1 LQNRWSAN
9 QRFMERGEDRAS
21 VVRDG
26 PPISGRTNSMPNKK
40 DSGAPVAGRR
50 KFLKTAGL
58 TGAAAVATV
67 AMPQVSRAQTTTLRL
82 QTSWPAT
89 DIFTEMCQQYITR
102 VNEMAGGRLKIDL
115 LHGGAVV
122 HPFQVLD
129 GVHGGQIDAAHT
141 VTVYWYGKHKAA
153 SLFGTG
159 PVFGFNANEG
169 LGWIHYGGGKELFEE
184 LQTQIMKLNV
194 KSFFSM
200 PMPTQP
206 LGWFKKPLTSAADM
220 KGLKYRTV
228 GLAAD
233 LNQALG
239 LAVAQLPGG
248 EIVPAMERGVI
259 DAFEFNNPTSDRRFG
274 AQNVAKNYMLGS
286 HHQATE
292 YFEIMF
298 NRTKFNSLAK
308 EQQAILQ
315 YAAEAA
321 SSASEWLAMRQ
332 YSDDL
337 QELINKDKVNV
348 VRTPQSI
355 FDAQIKA
362 WDGLIDT
369 LGKDPFMKKVMDS
382 QKAWVR
388 KVVYYN
394 MMNATDYKGA
404 FNHHFP
410 GVLKI

>member
-1 LQNRWSAN
+1 
-9 QRFMERGEDRAS
+9 MERGEDRAP

-89 DIFTEMCQQYITR
+89 DIFTEMCQQYIER
-102 VNEMAGGRLKIDL
+102 VNSMSGSRLKIDL

-122 HPFQVLD
+122 HPFQVFD
-129 GVHGGQIDAAHT
+129 GVSGGQIDMAHT

-169 LGWIHYGGGKELFEE
+169 LGWIYNGGGKELFDE
-184 LQTQIMKLNV
+184 LQTKIMKVNI
-194 KSFFSM
+194 KSFFAM

-206 LGWFKKPLTSAADM
+206 LGWFKKPITGPNDL

-233 LNQALG
+233 LFQSMG

-259 DAFEFNNPTSDRRFG
+259 DGFEFNNPTSDRRFG

-292 YFEIMF
+292 YFEIMI
-298 NRTKFNSLAK
+298 NRTKYEGLAK
-308 EQQAILQ
+308 EQQAIIQ

-321 SSASEWLAMRQ
+321 SSANEWKAMDQ
-332 YSDDL
+332 YSKDL
-337 QELINKDKVNV
+337 QDLINKEKVNV
-348 VRTPQSI
+348 LRTPQGV

-362 WDGLIDT
+362 WDGLIAQ
-369 LGKDPFMKKVMDS
+369 LGNDPFMKKVMDS
-382 QKAWVR
+382 QKEWVR
-388 KVVYYN
+388 RVVFYN

-410 GVLKI
+410 GVLKM

>member
-1 LQNRWSAN
+1 MSNKQT
-9 QRFMERGEDRAS
+9 RAS
-21 VVRDG
+21 KS
-26 PPISGRTNSMPNKK
+26 PT
-40 DSGAPVAGRR
+40 RR
-50 KFLKTAGL
+50 KFLLAAGA
-58 TGAAAVATV
+58 TGAATI
-67 AMPQVSRAQTTTLRL
+67 AMPQVSRAQTTTLKL

-89 DIFTEMCQQYITR
+89 DIFTEMANQYITR

-122 HPFQVLD
+122 HPFQVFD

-169 LGWIHYGGGKELFEE
+169 LGWIHNGGGKELFEE
-184 LQTQIMKLNV
+184 FQTQIMKVNI
-194 KSFFSM
+194 KSFFAM

-206 LGWFKKPLTSAADM
+206 LGWFKRPVTDAAGM
-220 KGLKYRTV
+220 RGLKYRTV

-233 LNQALG
+233 LMQAMG

-298 NRTKFNSLAK
+298 NRTKYNALPK
-308 EQQAILQ
+308 EHQAILQ

-321 SSASEWLAMRQ
+321 SSANEWLGMKQ
-332 YSDDL
+332 YGDDL

-348 VRTPQSI
+348 LRTPQSV

-362 WDGLIDT
+362 WDGLITT
-369 LGKDPFMKKVMDS
+369 LAADPFMKKVMDS
-382 QKAWVR
+382 QKEWVR

-410 GVLKI
+410 NVLKI

>member
-1 LQNRWSAN
+1 
-9 QRFMERGEDRAS
+9 M
-21 VVRDG
+21 
-26 PPISGRTNSMPNKK
+26 RTDAKSL
-40 DSGAPVAGRR
+40 SRR
-50 KFLKTAGL
+50 KFLRAGAL
-58 TGAAAVATV
+58 AAGAAATGAVGF
-67 AMPQVSRAQTTTLRL
+67 PQVSRAQTVTLKM

-89 DIFTEMCQQYITR
+89 DIFTEMAQQYVTR
-102 VNEMAGGRLKIDL
+102 VNDMAGGRLKIDL

-129 GVHGGQIDAAHT
+129 GVHGGQLDAAHT

-169 LGWIHYGGGKELFEE
+169 LGWIHAGGGKELFEE
-184 LQTQIMKLNV
+184 LQTQIMQLNV
-194 KSFFSM
+194 KSFFCM

-206 LGWFKKPLTSAADM
+206 LGWFKKPVTSANDL

-233 LNQALG
+233 LNQAMG

-298 NRTKFNSLAK
+298 NRTKFNGLPK
-308 EQQAILQ
+308 EQQAVLQ
-315 YAAEAA
+315 YAAEAT
-321 SSASEWLAMRQ
+321 SSANEWLGMKQ

-348 VRTPQSI
+348 LRTPQSV

-362 WDGLIDT
+362 WDGLIAT
-369 LGKDPFMKKVMDS
+369 LGQDPFMKKVMDS
-382 QKAWVR
+382 QKEWVR
-388 KVVYYN
+388 KVVFYN

-410 GVLKI
+410 GVLKT

>member
-1 LQNRWSAN
+1 
-9 QRFMERGEDRAS
+9 MTVERS
-21 VVRDG
+21 
-26 PPISGRTNSMPNKK
+26 RTSK
-40 DSGAPVAGRR
+40 AATRR
-50 KFLKTAGL
+50 KFLVGAAA
-58 TGAAAVATV
+58 TGAAAI
-67 AMPQVSRAQTTTLRL
+67 AMPQVSRAQTTTLKM

-89 DIFTEMCQQYITR
+89 DIFTDMANQYVAR
-102 VNEMAGGRLKIDL
+102 VNEMGGGRLKLDL

-169 LGWIHYGGGKELFEE
+169 LGWIYAGGGKELFEE

-194 KSFFSM
+194 KSFFAM

-206 LGWFKKPLTSAADM
+206 LGWFKRPVTKADDL

-233 LNQALG
+233 LNQAMG

-298 NRTKFNSLAK
+298 NRTKFNGLPK

-321 SSASEWLAMRQ
+321 SSANEWLGMNQ
-332 YSDDL
+332 YSKDL
-337 QELINKDKVNV
+337 QELIDKDKVNV
-348 VRTPQSI
+348 LRTPQSV

-362 WDGLIDT
+362 WDGLIAT
-369 LGKDPFMKKVMDS
+369 LGQDPFMKKVMDS
-382 QKAWVR
+382 QKEWVR
-388 KVVYYN
+388 RVVFYN

-404 FNHHFP
+404 YNHHFP
-410 GVLKI
+410 CVLKL

>member
-1 LQNRWSAN
+1 MAKSKSTSA
-9 QRFMERGEDRAS
+9 
-21 VVRDG
+21 
-26 PPISGRTNSMPNKK
+26 T
-40 DSGAPVAGRR
+40 RR
-50 KFLKTAGL
+50 KFLGGAAVA
-58 TGAAAVATV
+58 GAAAI

-89 DIFTEMCQQYITR
+89 DIFAEMCKQYIDR
-102 VNEMAGGRLKIDL
+102 VNEMAGGRIKIDM

-122 HPFQVLD
+122 HPFQVFD
-129 GVHGGQIDAAHT
+129 GVNGGQIDMAHT

-184 LQTQIMKLNV
+184 LQTQIMKVNI
-194 KSFFSM
+194 KSFFAM

-206 LGWFKKPLTSAADM
+206 LGWFKRPVTKAEDM
-220 KGLKYRTV
+220 RGLKYRTV

-233 LNQALG
+233 LMQAMG

-274 AQNVAKNYMLGS
+274 AQNVAKNYMMGS

-298 NRTKFNSLAK
+298 NKTKFDALPAEHK
-308 EQQAILQ
+308 AILQ
-315 YAAEAA
+315 YAAEAV
-321 SSASEWLAMRQ
+321 SSANEWKAMDY
-332 YSDDL
+332 YSKDL
-337 QELINKDKVNV
+337 QELMTKDKVNV
-348 VRTPQSI
+348 VRTPKAV

-362 WDGLIDT
+362 WDGLIAQ
-369 LGKDPFMKKVMDS
+369 LGSDPFMKKVMDS
-382 QKAWVR
+382 QKEWVR
-388 KVVYYN
+388 RVVYYN
-394 MMNATDYKGA
+394 MYNSTDYRGA
-404 FNHHFP
+404 FEHHFP

>member
-1 LQNRWSAN
+1 MAHSKVPTTA
-9 QRFMERGEDRAS
+9 
-21 VVRDG
+21 
-26 PPISGRTNSMPNKK
+26 T
-40 DSGAPVAGRR
+40 RR
-50 KFLKTAGL
+50 KFLG
-58 TGAAAVATV
+58 GAAVAGVATV
-67 AMPQVSRAQTTTLRL
+67 AMPQVSRAQTVTLKM

-89 DIFTEMCQQYITR
+89 DIFTEMANQYVTR
-102 VNEMAGGRLKIDL
+102 VNDMAGGRLKLDL

-129 GVHGGQIDAAHT
+129 GVHGGQIDGAHT

-169 LGWIHYGGGKELFEE
+169 LGWIHNGGGKELFEE

-194 KSFFSM
+194 KSFFAM

-206 LGWFKKPLTSAADM
+206 LGWFKRPVTTADQL

-233 LNQALG
+233 LFQAMG
-239 LAVAQLPGG
+239 TSVAQLPGG
-248 EIVPAMERGVI
+248 EIVPAMEKGVI

-274 AQNVAKNYMLGS
+274 SANVAKNYMLGS

-298 NRTKFNSLAK
+298 TRSKFNSLPK
-308 EQQAILQ
+308 EHQSILQ

-321 SSASEWLAMRQ
+321 SSANEWRAMDQ
-332 YSDDL
+332 YSRDL
-337 QELINKDKVNV
+337 DELIEKDKVNV
-348 VRTPQSI
+348 LRTPQGV

-362 WDGLIDT
+362 WDGLIAT
-369 LGKDPFMKKVMDS
+369 LGNDPFMKKVMDS

-388 KVVYYN
+388 RVVFYN

-404 FNHHFP
+404 YNHNFP
-410 GVLKI
+410 GRLKV

>member
-1 LQNRWSAN
+1 MTTSKTRN
-9 QRFMERGEDRAS
+9 
-21 VVRDG
+21 
-26 PPISGRTNSMPNKK
+26 TTT
-40 DSGAPVAGRR
+40 RR
-50 KFLKTAGL
+50 KFLAGAAM
-58 TGAAAVATV
+58 TGAAAVA
-67 AMPQVSRAQTTTLRL
+67 MPQISRAQTTTLKL
-82 QTSWPAT
+82 QTSWPAS
-89 DIFTEMCQQYITR
+89 DIFTEMAQQYVER
-102 VNEMAGGRLKIDL
+102 VNSIAGGRLKIDL
-115 LHGGAVV
+115 LHAGAVV

-129 GVHGGQIDAAHT
+129 GVHGGQIDMAHT

-169 LGWIHYGGGKELFEE
+169 LGWIHNGGGKELFEE

-194 KSFFSM
+194 KSFFVM

-206 LGWFKKPLTSAADM
+206 LGWFKKPVKSMADM

-233 LNQALG
+233 LMQAMG

-248 EIVPAMERGVI
+248 EIVPAMQRGVI

-274 AQNVAKNYMLGS
+274 SADVAKNYMLGS

-292 YFEIMF
+292 YFEIMI
-298 NRTKFNSLAK
+298 NRAKFNGLPK
-308 EQQAILQ
+308 EHQAIIQ

-321 SSASEWLAMRQ
+321 SSANEWKGMDQ
-332 YSDDL
+332 YSKDL
-337 QELINKDKVNV
+337 QELISKDKVNV
-348 VRTPQSI
+348 LRTPQDV
-355 FDAQIKA
+355 FDAEIKA
-362 WDGLIDT
+362 WDGLIAT
-369 LGKDPFMKKVMDS
+369 LSKDPFMKKVMDS
-382 QKAWVR
+382 QKAWVKR
-388 KVVYYN
+388 VVFYN

-410 GVLKI
+410 GVLQM

>member
-1 LQNRWSAN
+1 MSTERSRTSKSA
-9 QRFMERGEDRAS
+9 
-21 VVRDG
+21 
-26 PPISGRTNSMPNKK
+26 T
-40 DSGAPVAGRR
+40 RR
-50 KFLKTAGL
+50 KFLAGAAI
-58 TGAAAVATV
+58 TGAAAV
-67 AMPQVSRAQTTTLRL
+67 AMPQVSRAQTVTLKM

-89 DIFTEMCQQYITR
+89 DIFTEMAQQYVQR

-115 LHGGAVV
+115 LNAGAVV
-122 HPFQVLD
+122 HAFQVLD

-169 LGWIHYGGGKELFEE
+169 LGWIYNGGGKELFEE
-184 LQTQIMKLNV
+184 LQTQIMRLNV
-194 KSFFSM
+194 KSFFA
-200 PMPTQP
+200 MPTQP
-206 LGWFKKPLTSAADM
+206 LGWFKKPVNSMADL

-233 LNQALG
+233 LFQSMG

-274 AQNVAKNYMLGS
+274 SANVAKNYMLGS

-298 NRTKFNSLAK
+298 NRTKFNALPK
-308 EQQAILQ
+308 EHQAILQ

-321 SSASEWLAMRQ
+321 SSANEWKAMDQ
-332 YSDDL
+332 YSADL
-337 QELINKDKVNV
+337 QELINKDKINV
-348 VRTPQSI
+348 QRTPQDV

-362 WDGLIDT
+362 WDGLIDQ

-388 KVVYYN
+388 RVVFYDILN
-394 MMNATDYKGA
+394 TTDYKGA

-410 GVLKI
+410 GVLKA

>member
-1 LQNRWSAN
+1 MSNRLTSKPT
-9 QRFMERGEDRAS
+9 S
-21 VVRDG
+21 
-26 PPISGRTNSMPNKK
+26 
-40 DSGAPVAGRR
+40 RR
-50 KFLKTAGL
+50 KFLAGAAL
-58 TGAAAVATV
+58 TGAATI
-67 AMPQVSRAQTTTLRL
+67 AMPQVSRAQTVTLKM

-89 DIFTEMCQQYITR
+89 DIFTEMAQQYVER
-102 VNEMAGGRLKIDL
+102 VNSMAGGRLKIDL

-169 LGWIHYGGGKELFEE
+169 LGWIYAGGGKELFEE

-194 KSFFSM
+194 KSFFAM

-206 LGWFKKPLTSAADM
+206 LGWFKKPVKSMADM

-233 LNQALG
+233 LMQAMG

-274 AQNVAKNYMLGS
+274 SQNVAKNYMLGS

-298 NRTKFNSLAK
+298 NRTKFNSLPK
-308 EQQAILQ
+308 EHQAILQ

-321 SSASEWLAMRQ
+321 SSANEWLGMNQ
-332 YSDDL
+332 YSKDL
-337 QELINKDKVNV
+337 QELIDKEKVNV
-348 VRTPQSI
+348 LRTPQDV
-355 FDAQIKA
+355 FDAEIKA
-362 WDGLIDT
+362 WDGLIAT
-369 LGKDPFMKKVMDS
+369 LDKDPFMKKVMDS

-388 KVVYYN
+388 RVVFYN
-394 MMNATDYKGA
+394 MLNATDYKGA

-410 GVLKI
+410 GVLKA

>member
-1 LQNRWSAN
+1 MSSQSK
-9 QRFMERGEDRAS
+9 S
-21 VVRDG
+21 
-26 PPISGRTNSMPNKK
+26 TT
-40 DSGAPVAGRR
+40 RR
-50 KFLKTAGL
+50 KFLAGAAM
-58 TGAAAVATV
+58 TGAAAVA
-67 AMPQVSRAQTTTLRL
+67 MPQISRAQTATLRM

-89 DIFTEMCQQYITR
+89 DIFTEMAQQYIAR

-141 VTVYWYGKHKAA
+141 VPVYWYGKHKAA

-169 LGWIHYGGGKELFEE
+169 LGWIHNGGGKELFEE
-184 LQTQIMKLNV
+184 LQTQIMKVNI
-194 KSFFSM
+194 KSFFAM

-206 LGWFKKPLTSAADM
+206 LGWFKKPITSANDL

-233 LNQALG
+233 LNQAMG

-259 DAFEFNNPTSDRRFG
+259 DGFEFNNPTSDRRFG
-274 AQNVAKNYMLGS
+274 AQDVAKYYMMGS

-298 NRTKFNSLAK
+298 NKTKFNALPAEHK
-308 EQQAILQ
+308 AILQ
-315 YAAEAA
+315 YAAEAV
-321 SSASEWLAMRQ
+321 SSANEWKAMDY
-332 YSDDL
+332 YSKDL
-337 QELINKDKVNV
+337 QELISKDKVNV
-348 VRTPQSI
+348 QRTPKSV

-362 WDGLIDT
+362 WDGLIAQ
-369 LGKDPFMKKVMDS
+369 LGSDPFMKKVMDS

-388 KVVYYN
+388 RVVYYN
-394 MMNATDYKGA
+394 MMNATDYRGA
-404 FNHHFP
+404 YEHHFP
-410 GVLKI
+410 GVLKL

>member
-1 LQNRWSAN
+1 MTVKS
-9 QRFMERGEDRAS
+9 DKS
-21 VVRDG
+21 K
-26 PPISGRTNSMPNKK
+26 TT
-40 DSGAPVAGRR
+40 RR
-50 KFLKTAGL
+50 KFLLAAGA
-58 TGAAAVATV
+58 TGAATI
-67 AMPQVSRAQTTTLRL
+67 AMPQVSRAQTVTLRM
-82 QTSWPAT
+82 QTSWPAS
-89 DIFTEMCQQYITR
+89 DIFTDMANQYVTR

-115 LHGGAVV
+115 LHAGAVV

-169 LGWIHYGGGKELFEE
+169 LGWIYAGGGKELFEE

-194 KSFFSM
+194 KSFFAM

-206 LGWFKKPLTSAADM
+206 LGWFKKPVKSMADM

-233 LNQALG
+233 LMQAMG

-248 EIVPAMERGVI
+248 EIVPAMQRGVI

-274 AQNVAKNYMLGS
+274 AQDVAKNYMLGS

-298 NRTKFNSLAK
+298 NRTKFNGLPK
-308 EQQAILQ
+308 EHQAILQ

-321 SSASEWLAMRQ
+321 SSANEWLAYNQ
-332 YSDDL
+332 YSKDL
-337 QELINKDKVNV
+337 QELMEKDKVNV
-348 VRTPQSI
+348 LRTPQDV

-362 WDGLIDT
+362 WDGLIAQ
-369 LGKDPFMKKVMDS
+369 LEKDPFMKKVMDS
-382 QKAWVR
+382 QKAWVKR
-388 KVVYYN
+388 VVFYN

-404 FNHHFP
+404 YNHHFP
-410 GVLKI
+410 NTLKL

>member
-1 LQNRWSAN
+1 MAIAKTDKTS
-9 QRFMERGEDRAS
+9 
-21 VVRDG
+21 
-26 PPISGRTNSMPNKK
+26 T
-40 DSGAPVAGRR
+40 RR
-50 KFLKTAGL
+50 KFLV
-58 TGAAAVATV
+58 GAAAVGGGTI
-67 AMPQVSRAQTTTLRL
+67 AMPQVSRAQTTTLKM
-82 QTSWPAT
+82 QGSWGAK
-89 DIFTEMCQQYITR
+89 DVFNEMAEDYVKR
-102 VNEMAGGRLKIDL
+102 VNEMATPRLKIDYL
-115 LHGGAVV
+115 VGGSVV

-169 LGWIHYGGGKELFEE
+169 LGWIHNGGGKELFEE

-194 KSFFSM
+194 KSFFAM

-206 LGWFKKPLTSAADM
+206 LGWFKKPITSANDL

-233 LNQALG
+233 LFQAMG
-239 LAVAQLPGG
+239 LSVAQLPGG

-259 DAFEFNNPTSDRRFG
+259 DGFEFNNPTSDRRFG
-274 AQNVAKNYMLGS
+274 AQDVAKNYMMGS

-298 NRTKFNSLAK
+298 TRSKFNSLPK

-315 YAAEAA
+315 YAAEAV
-321 SSASEWLAMRQ
+321 SSANEWKGMDY
-332 YSDDL
+332 YSKDL
-337 QELINKDKVNV
+337 QELISKDKVNV
-348 VRTPQSI
+348 LRTPKDV
-355 FDAQIKA
+355 FEVQIKA
-362 WDGLIDT
+362 WDGLIT
-369 LGKDPFMKKVMDS
+369 QLGSDPFMKKVMDS

-388 KVVYYN
+388 RVVYYS
-394 MMNATDYKGA
+394 MYNATDYKGA
-404 FNHHFP
+404 FDHHFP
-410 GVLKI
+410 GVLKV

>member
-1 LQNRWSAN
+1 MTTEA
-9 QRFMERGEDRAS
+9 
-21 VVRDG
+21 
-26 PPISGRTNSMPNKK
+26 RTPK
-40 DSGAPVAGRR
+40 GATRR
-50 KFLKTAGL
+50 KFLAGAAI
-58 TGAAAVATV
+58 TGAATV
-67 AMPQVSRAQTTTLRL
+67 AMPQVSRAQTATLKM
-82 QTSWPAT
+82 QGSWGAK
-89 DIFTEMCQQYITR
+89 DVFNEMAQDYVTR
-102 VNEMAGGRLKIDL
+102 VNEMAGGRLKIDYL
-115 LHGGAVV
+115 VGGSVV

-129 GVHGGQIDAAHT
+129 GVHGGQLDGAHT

-169 LGWIHYGGGKELFEE
+169 LGWIHNGGGRELFHE

-194 KSFFSM
+194 ISFFAM

-206 LGWFKKPLTSAADM
+206 LGWFKRPVTSANDIR
-220 KGLKYRTV
+220 GLKYRTV

-233 LNQALG
+233 LFQQLG
-239 LAVAQLPGG
+239 AAVAQLPGG

-274 AQNVAKNYMLGS
+274 AQDVAKNYMMGS

-298 NRTKFNSLAK
+298 NRTKFNALPK

-315 YAAEAA
+315 YAAEAV
-321 SSASEWLAMRQ
+321 SSANEWKGYDY
-332 YSDDL
+332 YSKDL
-337 QELINKDKVNV
+337 QELISKDKVNV
-348 VRTPQSI
+348 LRTPQSV

-362 WDGLIDT
+362 WDTLIAE
-369 LGKDPFMKKVMDS
+369 LSKDPFNKKVMDS
-382 QKAWVR
+382 QKEWVR
-388 KVVYYN
+388 RVVYYTMLN
-394 MMNATDYKGA
+394 STDYKGA

-410 GVLKI
+410 GVLKT